1 MLQFK
6 RTFENEKLQLQE
18 LNKRLSQYLSRV
30 KQLEQENAFL
40 ITEINTIRQQKSVE
54 WENQYMPELRE
65 LRRVVD
71 QLAFEKSKAEMERER
86 LRREFQTLQALCC
99 QESGLCKN
107 IDGERRG
114 FEVQL
119 QQAVKKNAALE
130 EHLAQLDNE
139 YKFLEDAHRKEIT
152 HLRKEVRSRALP
164 IAVPPTFQGAP
175 TITMEDI
182 EEYALVLSETW
193 TENFEVYRRRVEELE
208 ESIKSDKATLDDLQR
223 EKMQHASELKKL
235 HAEAEKQNKLQLHL
249 EEQLVNMQETCRQ
262 EIDQYVAII
271 GELEEERKMLANT
284 IAEKLKEH
292 QQLLQVK
299 MGLSLEVAAYRA
311 LLEGERRDSSVWTDQ
326 YAREPYRRIDIKMPS
341 KPWTVTPRQE
351 GWTQYPSG
359 TGPEVRYMDLAS
371 SLKASFETSHFRPI
385 GPTRVVPIS
394 IHGREQQRSPA
405 KQDIPSFTKAP
416 QAATN
421 IQKKTQEETS
431 VRMKET
437 SQKPARGLT
446 GQRQP
451 VLANRSSPAS
461 SPTAKVSSPGMSTT
475 SANTEQVAKQNVR
488 GIKAGNL
495 DVKKVTVKQWT
506 TPEREEETSKV
517 SEKSEVKVMKEDL
530 READTADTGETLPS
544 KGKILESI
552 VMEEIIKKVMRPAGL
567 DTKISSS
574 PDSKVTYQVEKME
587 GEDGK
592 TKTQII
598 LESKVEEDL
607 DVSDDS
613 VLEELLNKGAKK
625 ISLEDVKGTPTG
637 SMIENLLT
645 LGLQDG
651 TDLGNKSVNVEI
663 IEETVEGH
671 VEEPSE
677 VKPEP
682 KFFQP
687 SSMFFQIEELESD
700 SHATRLPQSQA
711 ETRKEFV
718 SGDTEYR
725 RDGSAWIREG
735 SKGVDSPYFSQAQE
749 TDYFVSTPDDSVS
762 EPEEEHGISSYG
774 NYGVVDDLSDE
785 RYYQEEPHITQRFEE
800 DSGFRG
806 VPKTTYMMSD
816 HSFTKDRFPECIIE
830 EEIHVT
836 PTVQESMLEILK
848 EDSMDPKKQLRGAL
862 EKLQGNVSESLK
874 EELALLSM
882 NDQEGSDNV
891 SVDIKKVQQVSDNGT
906 VTLMAELNVSQTLED
921 PSLLKGEG
929 LSSSHPSVQQSSTS
943 GASGGCAAEVFRD
956 WGTEVQGMPSTSR
969 SEKVIK
975 LSPTEKSF
983 TFQMDVGNVT
993 SPASGGR
1000 AQEFPGFFTPGQR
1013 SVGASEGE
1021 AREGVYSYMRKTV
1034 VSDDQGDVFTYG
1046 QGSTGEARDWEGFAT
1061 QQAEFG
1067 QVLQS
1072 QIVDPKLKI
1081 SQEKKIATVYLE
1093 STKHN

>member
-40 ITEINTIRQQKSVE
+40 ITEINTIRQQKTVE

-119 QQAVKKNAALE
+119 QQAVNKNAALE
-130 EHLAQLDNE
+130 EHLAQLENE

-152 HLRKEVRSRALP
+152 HLRNEVRSRALP

-182 EEYALVLSETW
+182 EEYALALSETW

-208 ESIKSDKATLDDLQR
+208 ESIKADKATLDDLQR

-249 EEQLVNMQETCRQ
+249 EEQLMNMQETCRQ
-262 EIDQYVAII
+262 EIDQYEAII
-271 GELEEERKMLANT
+271 GELEEEREVLAST

-299 MGLSLEVAAYRA
+299 MGLGLEVAAYRA
-311 LLEGERRDSSVWTDQ
+311 LLEGERRVSPDQ
-326 YAREPYRRIDIKMPS
+326 YAREPSRRIDIKMPS

-351 GWTQYPSG
+351 GWTQYPLG
-359 TGPEVRYMDLAS
+359 TGPEARYMDLAS
-371 SLKASFETSHFRPI
+371 SLKASFETSHFRPS
-385 GPTRVVPIS
+385 GPTRIVPIS
-394 IHGREQQRSPA
+394 VHGKEQQSSSA
-405 KQDIPSFTKAP
+405 KRDTPSFTKAP
-416 QAATN
+416 QTATN
-421 IQKKTQEETS
+421 IQRKTLEETS

-437 SQKPARGLT
+437 SQKPARDLT
-446 GQRQP
+446 GQWQP
-451 VLANRSSPAS
+451 VLANRSSPAP
-461 SPTAKVSSPGMSTT
+461 SPTAKVSPPVMNTA
-475 SANTEQVAKQNVR
+475 SANAEQVAKQTVR
-488 GIKAGNL
+488 GIKVDNL
-495 DVKKVTVKQWT
+495 DMKKVTVKQQT
-506 TPEREEETSKV
+506 TPEREEESKV
-517 SEKSEVKVMKEDL
+517 SERSEVKVEKVDL
-530 READTADTGETLPS
+530 GEGDTADTEETLPS

-552 VMEEIIKKVMRPAGL
+552 VMEEIIEKVMRPAGL

-574 PDSKVTYQVEKME
+574 PDSKVTYHVEKME
-587 GEDGK
+587 GGDGK

-625 ISLEDVKGTPTG
+625 VSLEDIKGTPTG
-637 SMIENLLT
+637 SMIENLLS

-663 IEETVEGH
+663 IEEAAEGH

-677 VKPEP
+677 VEPEP

-700 SHATRLPQSQA
+700 SHAARVPQSQA

-735 SKGVDSPYFSQAQE
+735 SKGLDSPYFSQAQE

-762 EPEEEHGISSYG
+762 EPEEERGISSYG

-785 RYYQEEPHITQRFEE
+785 RYYQEEPQVTQRFEE
-800 DSGFRG
+800 DIGFRG

-848 EDSMDPKKQLRGAL
+848 EDSMDPKQQLRGAL
-862 EKLQGNVSESLK
+862 EKLQGNVSGSLN

-882 NDQEGSDNV
+882 NDQEGADNV
-891 SVDIKKVQQVSDNGT
+891 SVDIKKVRQVSDNGT

-921 PSLLKGEG
+921 PSLLEGEG
-929 LSSSHPSVQQSSTS
+929 LSSPHPSVQQSSTS
-943 GASGGCAAEVFRD
+943 SASGGSTAEVSRD
-956 WGTEVQGMPSTSR
+956 WGAEVQGMPSTSR
-969 SEKVIK
+969 SERVIK

-993 SPASGGR
+993 SPASAGGAQGFSGFFRPGR
-1000 AQEFPGFFTPGQR
+1000 A
-1013 SVGASEGE
+1013 SVGANEGE
-1021 AREGVYSYMRKTV
+1021 AREGVYSYVQKTV

-1046 QGSTGEARDWEGFAT
+1046 QGSTGEAREWEGFAT

-1081 SQEKKIATVYLE
+1081 GQEKKIATVYLE